1 MVRLSASQLR
11 RSYTALL
18 GDGLVLPELPLDEAG
33 AGFSSVAAAVTTVA
47 RREAEVYEAA
57 AYAVLDQVWAEADR
71 RDALV
76 GCAPVD
82 LEAPCVDVFL
92 EDSASHVPG
101 GAPRRGAVAPAGAR
115 AIGRGTP
122 GSPGAGRQGLHE
134 PTCRLR
140 VTGDLLPRGLAPHR
154 ANRAF
159 VRPIR
164 VNSSERQHTR
174 IGGWWTSPK
183 GIRRPGTPPLARS
196 GELARCT
203 SGGV

>member
-101 GAPRRGAVAPAGAR
+101 GA
-115 AIGRGTP
+115 
-122 GSPGAGRQGLHE
+122 
-134 PTCRLR
+134 
-140 VTGDLLPRGLAPHR
+140 
-154 ANRAF
+154 
-159 VRPIR
+159 RP
-164 VNSSERQHTR
+164 ET
-174 IGGWWTSPK
+174 
-183 GIRRPGTPPLARS
+183 RS
-196 GELARCT
+196 GRACRSSRDRSRHAWEPRSRAPWPT
-203 SGGV
+203 